1 MERLTC
7 GRRSVSVFPSSAFFF
22 TANAS
27 WRIIA
32 EPAIELYNKIR
43 KQKEVT
49 SMKIFLKIIFAPII
63 ALLSVFIW
71 TATKIVQASA
81 ILLNMI
87 AIATALG
94 AICIIID
101 GRTAHGVAGLIAAFL
116 LTPFGLP
123 LYSIILLGQVQR
135 FKYWI
140 QDCVYG

>member
-1 MERLTC
+1 
-7 GRRSVSVFPSSAFFF
+7 
-22 TANAS
+22 
-27 WRIIA
+27 
-32 EPAIELYNKIR
+32 
-43 KQKEVT
+43 
-49 SMKIFLKIIFAPII
+49 MKIFLKIIFAPII
-63 ALLSVFIW
+63 AMLSVFIW
-71 TATKIVQASA
+71 TATKIVQVSA